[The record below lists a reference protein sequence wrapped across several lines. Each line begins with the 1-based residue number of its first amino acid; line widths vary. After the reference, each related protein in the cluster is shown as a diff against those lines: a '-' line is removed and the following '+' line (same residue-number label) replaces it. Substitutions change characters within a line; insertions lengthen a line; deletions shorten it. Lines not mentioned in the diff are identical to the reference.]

1 MKSGHIGGV
10 NLKKTRVTWV
20 VILAVASLIVA
31 VASLAVSTI
40 QARYTVRGVDAS
52 YQWSNIYQKNQSASA
67 IETKKHWT
75 SGKVYYGV
83 NQKSGTVKTRY
94 SIYYKKNNGNYI
106 LAYNNGYTS
115 KNNTYYGEF
124 FAHSTNGKDKY
135 SYKLIK
141 NTNKNVQSQML
152 VDLFV
157 L

>member
-1 MKSGHIGGV
+1 M
-10 NLKKTRVTWV
+10 KKTKVTWI

-31 VASLAVSTI
+31 VASLAVSTV

-52 YQWSNIYQKNQSASA
+52 YQWSNTYQVNQSASA

-83 NQKSGTVKTRY
+83 NQKSGTVKTKY
-94 SIYYKKNNGNYI
+94 SIYYKKNNGKYI
-106 LAYNNGYTS
+106 LEYDNGYTS

-135 SYKLIK
+135 SYKLMK
-141 NTNKNVQSQML
+141 NSNKNVKSQML
-152 VDLFV
+152 IDLFV